1 MPKAQGKTKVQP
13 HALADCR
20 WVAMALIGDGLH
32 AFGTTIKAPQPVRGT
47 SMNKAPRRG
56 RR

>member
-1 MPKAQGKTKVQP
+1 MTSWYLEEGLSPEDLPAQIFSI
-13 HALADCR
+13 LEN
-20 WVAMALIGDGLH
+20 GLH